1 MFRHAQICLLV
12 VTSLFVLSACAT
24 ASLPSQMAASPN
36 TTPTAT
42 SSEPGYH
49 QMRVVQVQGGRKTSP
64 LGESDVSN
72 SDFKAALEASLRTS
86 GLMQDDDA
94 QAHLNLTAS
103 IIDLKR
109 PIAGFNMTVISKVRY
124 TVVQVGSTDPVFDQT
139 IAASGTASFGSALLG
154 VERLRKANEAA
165 MQANIASFLTQFR
178 ASLLVPQK

>member
-72 SDFKAALEASLRTS
+72 SDFKAALVRILNASNLDQLLEDVPRERRLDTLCKLAEYVFPKQSRQEVVGDGGGPLTIEIVKYCEVS
-86 GLMQDDDA
+86 GVDVV
-94 QAHLNLTAS
+94 LT
-103 IIDLKR
+103 K
-109 PIAGFNMTVISKVRY
+109 IAGSSK
-124 TVVQVGSTDPVFDQT
+124 
-139 IAASGTASFGSALLG
+139 
-154 VERLRKANEAA
+154 
-165 MQANIASFLTQFR
+165 
-178 ASLLVPQK
+178 